1 MEKIL
6 EFRDFEKKQA
16 EAELAKALSVETEI
30 QNSLNAIASQFA
42 SLKNYM
48 KGSLDF
54 SDMVSMSQNT
64 SLLNFQKEELL
75 KQLSQ
80 AKIVSEQKR
89 DVLRECMKK
98 TNALEKM
105 KELSAI
111 LSEGFPHVRVDL
123 YEINGKVYFGEL
135 TFYHFGGVEPF
146 IPEEW
151 DTIFGSW
158 IQLPERGVK

>member
-1 MEKIL
+1 MKKFSFDLEKIL

-105 KELSAI
+105 KELQLASYKEE
-111 LSEGFPHVRVDL
+111 LKKEENKRL
-123 YEINGKVYFGEL
+123 EEISQVKVNADN
-135 TFYHFGGVEPF
+135 V
-146 IPEEW
+146 
-151 DTIFGSW
+151 
-158 IQLPERGVK
+158 